1 MILQRKLE
9 REFAIYGGAAPD
21 SGIGSDGSDEDNEG
35 DEEAEPVASV
45 AGNVQL
51 CSLLT
56 NPKICTRS
64 SECNLNLHVLDY

>member
-51 CSLLT
+51 CNLLT

-64 SECNLNLHVLDY
+64 SERNLNLHVLDY